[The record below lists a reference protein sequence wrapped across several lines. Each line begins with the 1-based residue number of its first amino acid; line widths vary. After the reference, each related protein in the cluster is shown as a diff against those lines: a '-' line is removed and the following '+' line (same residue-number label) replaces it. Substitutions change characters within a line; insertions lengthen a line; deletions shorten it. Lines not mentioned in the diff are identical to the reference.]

1 MPFEST
7 REVANKYYF
16 DENYKFNAFSHQ
28 ILCSEFMLWHYF
40 RTLTNQV
47 KKLWNLENL
56 SDNYSMENT
65 ACQNLRDNFFY
76 DSWNK

>member
-47 KKLWNLENL
+47 KKL
-56 SDNYSMENT
+56 
-65 ACQNLRDNFFY
+65 
-76 DSWNK
+76 

>member
-7 REVANKYYF
+7 HEFANKYYF

-28 ILCSEFMLWHYF
+28 ILYNEFMLWHYF

-47 KKLWNLENL
+47 KKL
-56 SDNYSMENT
+56 
-65 ACQNLRDNFFY
+65 
-76 DSWNK
+76 